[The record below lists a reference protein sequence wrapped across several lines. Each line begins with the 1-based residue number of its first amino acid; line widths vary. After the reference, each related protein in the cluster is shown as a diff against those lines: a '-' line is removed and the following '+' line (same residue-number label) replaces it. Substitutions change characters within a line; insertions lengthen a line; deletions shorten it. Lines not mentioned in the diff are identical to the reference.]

1 MTLCFANAV
10 VFRLNKPRAEK
21 RRCFV
26 PIIAET
32 NGGIVISIRLIG
44 KQFMNTRVPIARSL
58 LWHMAIRRESIAA
71 INALLRI
78 DLEVDAVSKDQFTRE
93 KMYLVTM
100 QLAKNLLKQKVIT
113 AAQYDEIDTIFTQK
127 YEPSLS
133 TLFTG
138 SDLQ

>member
-1 MTLCFANAV
+1 M
-10 VFRLNKPRAEK
+10 
-21 RRCFV
+21 
-26 PIIAET
+26 
-32 NGGIVISIRLIG
+32 
-44 KQFMNTRVPIARSL
+44 
-58 LWHMAIRRESIAA
+58 
-71 INALLRI
+71 
-78 DLEVDAVSKDQFTRE
+78 SKDQFTRE